1 MNGINNNYFTTG
13 EFAALCDTTK
23 QTLRHYRDI
32 GILKPEK
39 SGENGYGY
47 YTPSQFF
54 DFYLISSLKQA
65 GSPLSEIRRYLE
77 NPDAREFLQILYRQ
91 RRNLQREKLL
101 LERME
106 QLVSQSIGNIELAL
120 SVENE
125 FGKPEL
131 KNCLEEYFI
140 ATEAP
145 DIQDK
150 TELEQFERLQDH
162 VHYCS
167 QNDIGAEFQ
176 IGVIVLKDELLGGSF
191 KPDYFCSR
199 LFKPCRC
206 DRLHIK
212 PAGLYASL
220 MYKGATDTRPAVRQL
235 MTYISDN
242 GLSVCGHAYER
253 ELAGFLS
260 TGDDKNYTC
269 HISIQVDGPR
279 APLNE

>member
-1 MNGINNNYFTTG
+1 LPRSAIRRSD
-13 EFAALCDTTK
+13 AAA
-23 QTLRHYRDI
+23 HWDI

-54 DFYLISSLKQA
+54 DFYLISSLKPA

-125 FGKPEL
+125 FRKPSL
-131 KNCLEEYFI
+131 KI
-140 ATEAP
+140 AGRVFHRDRAP
-145 DIQDK
+145 DIRTK
-150 TELEQFERLQDH
+150 LSLNISTLQDH
-162 VHYCS
+162 SITVLRTIS
-167 QNDIGAEFQ
+167 RGISDRRDRAE
-176 IGVIVLKDELLGGSF
+176 GLSSRLLDHA
-191 KPDYFCSR
+191 DYFCSR

-212 PAGLYASL
+212 PAAC
-220 MYKGATDTRPAVRQL
+220 MPACCIKVRRIRAGGPQL
-235 MTYISDN
+235 MTYISYN
-242 GLSVCGHAYER
+242 GYPCADMLQR

-260 TGDDKNYTC
+260 TARQKLHLP
-269 HISIQVDGPR
+269 HILQVTGPR
-279 APLNE
+279 RL